1 MPEWLIVLIIGT
13 VVGVIPGLFGVG
25 GGFLTV
31 PLLHVWAGVPLHL
44 CVGLSSSQALGP
56 VTTGMLHRH
65 AQGQLQW
72 RIGLIMIGGT
82 IIGLLAGIEFLEWAT
97 KVDATWHLFGRDLPR
112 TKIII
117 PLTNLALL
125 VSLSALVAWEY
136 HYSRHRLGEL
146 ERGWLDN
153 WYLPPY
159 ITLPE
164 LHGRRASL
172 SLLQLIALIIGFF
185 NGGLGMGGA
194 IVMMPALV
202 YLVGVD
208 THRAITATLVVSW
221 LNSIVGAARH
231 AWLGNIDLWQ
241 VCLLLIGGGV
251 GAKLGS
257 ILGDR
262 LSGRS
267 LRGYFSLLILGSAAL
282 VLWEILALFVAPA

>member
-1 MPEWLIVLIIGT
+1 MPDWLIVLIIGT
-13 VVGVIPGLFGVG
+13 VVGIIPGLFGVG

-31 PLLHVWAGVPLHL
+31 PLLHVFAGVPLHL

-65 AQGQLQW
+65 ELGKLEW

-82 IIGLLAGIEFLEWAT
+82 IVGLLFGIEFLEWAT
-97 KVDATWHLFGRDLPR
+97 KSAGMWHLWGRDIPG

-136 HYSRHRLGEL
+136 HHNRSGDAEL
-146 ERGWLDN
+146 ERGWLDHL
-153 WYLPPY
+153 YLPPY
-159 ITLPE
+159 VVLPE
-164 LHGRRASL
+164 LNGRRASIT
-172 SLLQLIALIIGFF
+172 LLQSIAMVIGFF

-208 THRAITATLVVSW
+208 THRAVTATLVVSW
-221 LNSIVGAARH
+221 LNSIVGTVRH
-231 AWLGNIDLWQ
+231 AWLGNIDLWL
-241 VCLLLIGGGV
+241 VCLLLVGGGV
-251 GAKLGS
+251 GAKFGS
-257 ILGDR
+257 WLNDR

-267 LRGYFSLLILGSAAL
+267 LRGYFSLLILASAGL
-282 VLWEILALFVAPA
+282 VAWEIAVLFW